1 MRQKVVTAMVLTGW
15 FLLSLT
21 AVNVF
26 SQEPDTLD
34 VPQGYETLN
43 RAIQADTSATGGPKN
58 LNRVYRL
65 ERGGYYLLNGILK
78 GIKAAPLRVVAA
90 KGEGPKPMIIPAVT
104 ESGSAGNA
112 FQPGGDIEVRGLYV
126 SGIDNLGNQAG
137 KNMFR
142 CDGKKARIIIDD
154 CFLDHDAQTII
165 RMNAEGQKL
174 LLTNSILRNSILLA
188 NPSNGRMID
197 TRSNT
202 QDSIFIQNCTLY
214 LCSHY
219 PLEGSG
225 IIHNLIFDHNTFY
238 ETGGRLRTEK
248 MVHGVITNNLFMD
261 CDFEGSGYDST
272 LVNADSTRDEC
283 VTIDSLK
290 STVAAETD
298 RVIRIAHNVWGYSPE
313 ITAML
318 NSVANRRT
326 SVLFNL
332 RTQAFIDRFP
342 NMTAEN
348 NIVEYPALSDPP
360 DPSVI
365 AAYARHRII
374 TNFSNEGNPDPRA
387 DRNGMAALADN
398 PASMGPAPDEF
409 DFDYPSTAAA
419 YTHAEGGFPAGDL
432 NWFPDKKAQWQAW
445 LTTGVTESHAVHAPA
460 IFALQQNYPNPFNP
474 CTTISYQLQA
484 AATVHLAIYNALGQ
498 RVTTLIDRKRQA
510 AGAYQVAWN
519 GLNDAGQQA
528 SSGLYICRL
537 QAEGQVQTIK
547 MVMMK

>member
-1 MRQKVVTAMVLTGW
+1 MMKKVVTVLTVL
-15 FLLSLT
+15 FLLSL
-21 AVNVF
+21 AALNAY

-34 VPQGYETLN
+34 VVQGYETLN
-43 RAIQADTSATGGPKN
+43 IAIQGDTSATGAPKN
-58 LNRVYRL
+58 PNRVYRL
-65 ERGGYYLLNGILK
+65 ERGGYYLLNGIIK
-78 GIKAAPLRVVAA
+78 GLKAAPLRIVAA
-90 KGEGPKPMIIPAVT
+90 KGDGPRPILVPAVN

-154 CFLDHDAQTII
+154 CFLDHDAQTLI

-188 NPSNGRMID
+188 NPSNGRIID

-202 QDSIFIQNCTLY
+202 QDSIFIQNCTVY

-225 IIHNLIFDHNTFY
+225 VIKNLIIDHNTFY

-248 MVHGVITNNLFMD
+248 MIKGTITNNIFVD
-261 CDFEGSGYDST
+261 FDFEGSGYDST
-272 LVNADSTRDEC
+272 LANADSTRDEC

-290 STVAAETD
+290 STLATEEE
-298 RVIRIAHNVWGYSPE
+298 RVIRIANNVYGYSPE
-313 ITAML
+313 VTAML
-318 NSVANRRT
+318 HTTVKTT
-326 SVLFNL
+326 SVFFNL

-348 NIVEYPALSDPP
+348 NIAEYPDFSDSP

-365 AAYARHRII
+365 AAYALHRIT
-374 TNFSNEGNPDPRA
+374 TNYSNEGNPDPRA

-398 PASMGPAPDEF
+398 PASIGPAPDEF

-445 LTTGVTESHAVHAPA
+445 LTTGVAESHAVHAPA
-460 IFALQQNYPNPFNP
+460 IFTLQQNYPNPFNP
-474 CTTISYQLQA
+474 GTTLSYQLQT
-484 AATVHLAIYNALGQ
+484 AATVHLAVYNALGQ
-498 RVTTLIDRKRQA
+498 RVTTLIDQKRQS
-510 AGAYQVAWN
+510 AGAYQVSWN
-519 GLNDAGQQA
+519 GLNEAGQQA
-528 SSGLYICRL
+528 SNGVYICRL
-537 QAEGQVQTIK
+537 QADGQVQTRK

>member
-1 MRQKVVTAMVLTGW
+1 MRQKVVTMLTVL
-15 FLLSLT
+15 FLMSL
-21 AVNVF
+21 AALNVYG
-26 SQEPDTLD
+26 QESDTLD
-34 VPQGYETLN
+34 VAQGYETLN
-43 RAIQADTSATGGPKN
+43 VAIQGDTSATGGPKN

-65 ERGGYYLLNGILK
+65 ERGGYYLLNGIVK
-78 GIKAAPLRVVAA
+78 GLKAAPLRIVAA
-90 KGEGPKPMIIPAVT
+90 KGNGPRPILIPAVN

-112 FQPGGDIEVRGLYV
+112 FQPGGDIEVRGLYI

-137 KNMFR
+137 KNMLR
-142 CDGKKARIIIDD
+142 CDGKKARITIDD

-188 NPSNGRMID
+188 NPSNGRFID

-202 QDSIFIQNCTLY
+202 QDTILIRNCTLY

-225 IIHNLIFDHNTFY
+225 IIKNVIFDHNTFY

-248 MVHGVITNNLFMD
+248 MINGVITNNLFLD
-261 CDFEGSGYDST
+261 FDFEGSPYDST
-272 LVNADSTRDEC
+272 LANADSTRDEA

-298 RVIRIAHNVWGYSPE
+298 RVIRIANNVYGFSPQ

-318 NSVANRRT
+318 NGFPNRRT
-326 SVLFNL
+326 SVLYNL

-360 DPSVI
+360 DPSVV
-365 AAYARHRII
+365 AAYAQHRIT

-398 PASMGPAPDEF
+398 SASMGPAPDEF
-409 DFDYPSTAAA
+409 DFDYPTGAAA

-432 NWFPDKKAQWQAW
+432 NWFPDKKTEWQAW
-445 LTTGVTESHAVHAPA
+445 RSTGVEKTGVKNAPA
-460 IFALQQNYPNPFNP
+460 IFTLQQNYPNPFNP
-474 CTTISYQLQA
+474 TTMIAYHLQSD
-484 AATVHLAIYNALGQ
+484 ATVKLTVYNALGQ
-498 RVTTLIDRKRQA
+498 MVATLVNDKRQP
-510 AGAYQVAWN
+510 AGAHQILWN

-528 SSGLYICRL
+528 ANGLYICRL
-537 QAEGQVQTIK
+537 QADQQVQSKK
-547 MVMMK
+547 MILMK